1 MKNQE
6 LEIQAL
12 RVGLMLQ
19 HMKDGEQLAQ
29 TQTTPSHTDGRL
41 HTQVQSLD
49 IKADH
54 NRIIK

>member
-1 MKNQE
+1 MKHQE

-19 HMKDGEQLAQ
+19 HMKDGEQLVQ
-29 TQTTPSHTDGRL
+29 TQPTPSHTDGRL
-41 HTQVQSLD
+41 HLQVQHRD
-49 IKADH
+49 INLED